1 LEGSVRV
8 FEDRRF
14 SDLFFVA
21 ALVVF
26 ALVAFGV
33 HAGGL
38 SYVREIAVGLLLLV
52 LGAVV

>member
-1 LEGSVRV
+1 VRV
-8 FEDRRF
+8 FEERRF

-38 SYVREIAVGLLLLV
+38 SFVREIAVGLLLLV